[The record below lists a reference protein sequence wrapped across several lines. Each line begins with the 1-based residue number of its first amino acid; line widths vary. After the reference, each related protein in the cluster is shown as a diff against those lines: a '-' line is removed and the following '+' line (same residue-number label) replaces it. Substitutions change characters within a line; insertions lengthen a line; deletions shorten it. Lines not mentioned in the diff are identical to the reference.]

1 MLVHTIQSKEESVT
15 GSDWNKPHSVGGAGI
30 FAGINNKRKHE
41 IVVLQ
46 TGLAGVHDLSA
57 EAECGW
63 GEGEARVVI
72 RNK

>member
-1 MLVHTIQSKEESVT
+1 
-15 GSDWNKPHSVGGAGI
+15 VGGAGI